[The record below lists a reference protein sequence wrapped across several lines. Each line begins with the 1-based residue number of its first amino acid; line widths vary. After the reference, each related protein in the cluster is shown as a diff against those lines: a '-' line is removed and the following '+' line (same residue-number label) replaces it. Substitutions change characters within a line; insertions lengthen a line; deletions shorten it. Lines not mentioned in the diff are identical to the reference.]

1 LPQETIFN
9 QIPKFKTATNPTDII
24 WENRHIKGSKKKV
37 NQYLGVFAIFIL
49 LVLSFSLIWALKSRQ
64 MKYIKEHSIVDCKSI
79 KKIYWM
85 DNESKKL
92 QYAFREYMIDYE
104 Q

>member
-1 LPQETIFN
+1 
-9 QIPKFKTATNPTDII
+9 
-24 WENRHIKGSKKKV
+24 
-37 NQYLGVFAIFIL
+37 
-49 LVLSFSLIWALKSRQ
+49 